1 MFSKLCQI
9 YVTYHNWTF
18 FSYRDFSNFWHRN
31 YFECFTPQYFG
42 IAHRF
47 EHAIVFEIWTLN
59 FLYHVKSPLDL
70 LRVGMECESIAR
82 KELSY
87 LTAVSEHINPIPA
100 FPALRTIRSLRAHT
114 PNQPHFK
121 FQSRCWRMERV
132 KKSTKFKF

>member
-59 FLYHVKSPLDL
+59 FLYHVITIGFVARRNGMRIHCPKRVVIFDSSFRTHQSYTRVSRTTDHSQSTSAYSESAPLQISIKML
-70 LRVGMECESIAR
+70 KNGESE
-82 KELSY
+82 K
-87 LTAVSEHINPIPA
+87 INQI
-100 FPALRTIRSLRAHT
+100 
-114 PNQPHFK
+114 
-121 FQSRCWRMERV
+121 
-132 KKSTKFKF
+132 